1 MPNKAVAAGGTTAL
15 AGAITTL
22 ILGLLNH
29 PVSPDVAGALTTIIS
44 AVLTFL
50 ATYFVKYEGGGQG

>member
-22 ILGLLNH
+22 VLSLFNH
-29 PVSPDVAGALTTIIS
+29 PVSPEVAGALTTLIAAILS
-44 AVLTFL
+44 TVGVYLTPMEN
-50 ATYFVKYEGGGQG
+50 K

>member
-22 ILGLLNH
+22 V
-29 PVSPDVAGALTTIIS
+29 VSLFWHSAGPEVTGALTTLIAAVLS
-44 AVLTFL
+44 AVT
-50 ATYFVKYEGGGQG
+50 TYLVPHEGPKP